1 MARGTAATRLFKA
14 DAELREIAI
23 LMGCSI
29 KHAAEVIECYIA
41 LSLQMTD
48 EPAMN
53 MKQAEARTKLQT
65 VVQTG

>member
-14 DAELREIAI
+14 DAELREIAT
-23 LMGCSI
+23 LLDCSI
-29 KHAAEVIECYIA
+29 KHAAEVIERDIA

-48 EPAMN
+48 EPT
-53 MKQAEARTKLQT
+53 MKMKEAEARTKLQT